1 MTAASFREFA
11 TCFAAFFVGILLV
24 AASGTAP
31 LMA

>member
-24 AASGTAP
+24 AASGAAP